1 MKIFLRANE
10 RIFINGAVLRV
21 DRKVSLELM
30 NDATFLLENHVLQQE
45 DATTPLKQLYYVVQL
60 MLMDPSVAGDAQVL
74 FKDMVEGLLS
84 NLENREL
91 VEGVKAVDV
100 EVSTGKNFQALK
112 TLRGL
117 FDIEAEVLES
127 PTVSAAK
134 LAAYTQAHSRENG
147 HREQADKRGTR
158 P

>member
-60 MLMDPSVAGDAQVL
+60 MLMDPSVSEDARVL
-74 FKDMVEGLLS
+74 FKDMVKGLLDS
-84 NLENREL
+84 LENREL
-91 VEGVKAVDV
+91 VEGVKAVDI

-117 FDIEAEVLES
+117 FDIEADVLDS
-127 PTVSAAK
+127 PSVGAAK
-134 LAAYTQAHSRENG
+134 FAAFAQA
-147 HREQADKRGTR
+147 QGTEKGIQE
-158 P
+158 

>member
-60 MLMDPSVAGDAQVL
+60 MLMDPSVATDARVL
-74 FKDMVEGLLS
+74 FKDMVKGMLT

-91 VEGVKAVDV
+91 IEGVKAVDV
-100 EVSTGKNFQALK
+100 EVSTGKSFQALK

-117 FDIEAEVLES
+117 FDIESEVLE
-127 PTVSAAK
+127 
-134 LAAYTQAHSRENG
+134 
-147 HREQADKRGTR
+147 
-158 P
+158 

>member
-10 RIFINGAVLRV
+10 RIFINGAVLKV

-60 MLMDPSVAGDAQVL
+60 MLMDPSVSEDAQVL
-74 FKDMVEGLLS
+74 FKDMVKGLLS
-84 NLENREL
+84 SLHNREL
-91 VEGVKAVDV
+91 VEGVKAVDI

-117 FDIEAEVLES
+117 FDIEAEVLEDT
-127 PTVSAAK
+127 TVSAAR
-134 LAAYTQAHSRENG
+134 LAAYAQAHAAENG
-147 HREQADKRGTR
+147 RQE
-158 P
+158 

>member
-60 MLMDPSVAGDAQVL
+60 MLMDPSVSDDAQVL
-74 FKDMVEGLLS
+74 FKDMVKGLLS
-84 NLENREL
+84 SLENREL
-91 VEGVKAVDV
+91 VEGVKAVDI

-117 FDIEAEVLES
+117 FDIETEVLES
-127 PTVSAAK
+127 PSVSAAK
-134 LAAYTQAHSRENG
+134 LVAYAQAHGTENG
-147 HREQADKRGTR
+147 RQE
-158 P
+158 

>member
-60 MLMDPSVAGDAQVL
+60 MLMDPSVSEDARVL
-74 FKDMVEGLLS
+74 FKDMVKGLLS
-84 NLENREL
+84 SLENREL
-91 VEGVKAVDV
+91 VEGVKAVDI

-117 FDIEAEVLES
+117 FDIEADVLES
-127 PTVSAAK
+127 PSVSAAK
-134 LAAYTQAHSRENG
+134 LAAFAQA
-147 HREQADKRGTR
+147 QGTEKGIQE
-158 P
+158 